1 MNIDEN
7 IFRMPIYPMLKKTSI
22 LHIFKGREGREGRG
36 GRGRGGDNNTKN
48 NRVLT
53 RKEPTNLDF
62 RVFSANSIKCTLLCV
77 HTKYIQFKVHL
88 MLF

>member
-1 MNIDEN
+1 MGGEGE
-7 IFRMPIYPMLKKTSI
+7 
-22 LHIFKGREGREGRG
+22 GRGREGRG
-36 GRGRGGDNNTKN
+36 GDTNTKN
-48 NRVLT
+48 NRVVT

-77 HTKYIQFKVHL
+77 YTKYIQFKVHL

>member
-1 MNIDEN
+1 M
-7 IFRMPIYPMLKKTSI
+7 
-22 LHIFKGREGREGRG
+22 GGEGRG
-36 GRGRGGDNNTKN
+36 GGRGERGGGEGRGGEERGGDTNTKI

-77 HTKYIQFKVHL
+77 YTKYIQFKVHL
-88 MLF
+88 IQKLYYLVPFLYICV